1 MIWSR
6 YVVNYDGYSR
16 TTGDMDIWIS
26 RVPPL
31 RLELLTLI
39 SGVEFRGALRCTGR
53 RRYGWRSVSLIRL
66 EDLITDKRA
75 SGRLKD
81 LADVQELE

>member
-1 MIWSR
+1 VSNFKECFAVR
-6 YVVNYDGYSR
+6 EEA
-16 TTGDMDIWIS
+16 DMD
-26 RVPPL
+26 
-31 RLELLTLI
+31 
-39 SGVEFRGALRCTGR
+39 GVRFP
-53 RRYGWRSVSLIRL
+53 LIRL